1 MQLQHH
7 CKGKAKMMRD
17 GQLFRII
24 EENCWSPEARI
35 KEMDETGCQHDP
47 VVFVILN
54 YTLGVSVQ
62 VLSTVPVMFSY
73 WVFFHCMLCVDHNID
88 CRLNQKIHLICVN

>member
-1 MQLQHH
+1 MSLKVDLHAHILPQRWPDLKERYGYGGWVQLQHH

-17 GQLFRII
+17 GQLFRVI

-35 KEMDETGCQHDP
+35 KEMDETG
-47 VVFVILN
+47 V
-54 YTLGVSVQ
+54 TVQ

-73 WVFFHCMLCVDHNID
+73 WVNSSSLTRCH
-88 CRLNQKIHLICVN
+88 